1 MQFNREAI
9 SKIRLQYDSDVGN
22 IKQKIL
28 PMTNR
33 LNALVAKV
41 GNKQYVSSE

>member
-1 MQFNREAI
+1 MTQMLEI
-9 SKIRLQYDSDVGN
+9 S
-22 IKQKIL
+22 KQKIL